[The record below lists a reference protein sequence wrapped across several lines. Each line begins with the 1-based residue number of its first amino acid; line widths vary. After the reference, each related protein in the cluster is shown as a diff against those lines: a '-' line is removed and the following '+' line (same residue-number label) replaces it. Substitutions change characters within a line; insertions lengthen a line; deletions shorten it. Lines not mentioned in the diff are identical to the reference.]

1 MWITPVCVEIPN
13 KLPVDNMWITHKD
26 NFVFILMMYEIFM
39 RMAYSLISLFISSI
53 KLAKFWSFFIS
64 SSIFSQAYIT
74 VV

>member
-26 NFVFILMMYEIFM
+26 NFVFILMMYEFFM